1 MGTIIVSIFLLSTL
15 LAPASGISPGPIANT
30 NRRCLLKSIA
40 SAVPLSIQSV
50 AFPRSANAAGPLA
63 TYETDSIAAVLQRK
77 YLLPKPTRLL
87 RPKLNME
94 FAVLLMRSSYS
105 VLDDLDCVPMDQF
118 QRDFFLIRQAEY
130 QPYVDAL
137 GGVGSVSQGDLTDP
151 NYFDFISFAQYAAI
165 SRDVN
170 AEPLPIVFTE
180 QQPAPVTEDD
190 EIGSPQGRF
199 VDVVVRRPPELLD
212 NKLLPVEHRKR
223 VGDQILKRLEE
234 IFRDTPAK
242 LPEMISRS
250 STLPRLP
257 PNELL
262 PAVNQLVK
270 LFLINGFA
278 LDGSVEMTLLPR
290 GSGNSNGIQLSIT
303 LVSPSILWSGKALQS
318 RKTNPTNDFMLKTV
332 ESMVTKLGYNVL
344 SSSVKYTKT
353 EELSI
358 LTIV

>member
-137 GGVGSVSQGDLTDP
+137 GGGLGQFLKETSLIQIILILSLLPSMRQYLAMLTP
-151 NYFDFISFAQYAAI
+151 SLCQSCSRSNNQHLLRKMMKLEAR
-165 SRDVN
+165 RDVLLMLCFD
-170 AEPLPIVFTE
+170 APLNF
-180 QQPAPVTEDD
+180 
-190 EIGSPQGRF
+190 
-199 VDVVVRRPPELLD
+199 
-212 NKLLPVEHRKR
+212 
-223 VGDQILKRLEE
+223 
-234 IFRDTPAK
+234 
-242 LPEMISRS
+242 
-250 STLPRLP
+250 
-257 PNELL
+257 
-262 PAVNQLVK
+262 
-270 LFLINGFA
+270 
-278 LDGSVEMTLLPR
+278 
-290 GSGNSNGIQLSIT
+290 
-303 LVSPSILWSGKALQS
+303 
-318 RKTNPTNDFMLKTV
+318 
-332 ESMVTKLGYNVL
+332 
-344 SSSVKYTKT
+344 
-353 EELSI
+353 
-358 LTIV
+358 

>member
-1 MGTIIVSIFLLSTL
+1 
-15 LAPASGISPGPIANT
+15 
-30 NRRCLLKSIA
+30 
-40 SAVPLSIQSV
+40 
-50 AFPRSANAAGPLA
+50 
-63 TYETDSIAAVLQRK
+63 
-77 YLLPKPTRLL
+77 
-87 RPKLNME
+87 ME